1 MSEENINMAPEST
14 TLLRYVL
21 KLLQFT
27 YILHT
32 YVSWHVLPWHEND
45 VNDGQVAMFCMLQK
59 QSSDN
64 TVVIG

>member
-1 MSEENINMAPEST
+1 MSQENINMAPECFA
-14 TLLRYVL
+14 L
-21 KLLQFT
+21 T
-27 YILHT
+27 YIVHT